1 MKMNDLDT
9 FHEKPPI
16 EVNFPLND
24 SDILKIL
31 KGVEYNQIVAVGAL
45 DTPPIR
51 FHIKVFSSDR
61 IKHISLDN
69 WRKIVRAAYASPEL
83 MHIID
88 EIERE

>member
-1 MKMNDLDT
+1 MNELEK

-16 EVNFPLND
+16 EINFPL
-24 SDILKIL
+24 SDADIMKIL
-31 KGVEYNQIVAVGAL
+31 KGVEFTQEVHLHSKSKV
-45 DTPPIR
+45 R
-51 FHIKVFSSDR
+51 IKVFSSDR